1 MNALECIKGRRA
13 VSKFTDQAVTKEVL
27 ESVIDTAR
35 FAPSWKNT
43 QIARYVALTGKAKA
57 ALADTCFEAWKGN
70 SVIVNNAPMVIVETY
85 VKGSCG
91 YEPDGSFTTT
101 KGDRWQNFD
110 CGIAAEAFCL
120 AAYEKGLGTVIM
132 GIFDEEKVAKVI
144 GLPDDQAIAAI
155 IAIGYPAITPTAP
168 KRKEVSELVTYLA

>member
-13 VSKFTDQAVTKEVL
+13 IRKFTDKPVTKEVL

-70 SVIVNNAPMVIVETY
+70 TTIVNNAPMVIVETY
-85 VKGSCG
+85 VKGRCG
-91 YEPDGSFTTT
+91 FEPDGSFSPPRKTVGRITTVASLL
-101 KGDRWQNFD
+101 KRSALQHMRRDSAQLSWESSMKRRW
-110 CGIAAEAFCL
+110 L
-120 AAYEKGLGTVIM
+120 
-132 GIFDEEKVAKVI
+132 
-144 GLPDDQAIAAI
+144 
-155 IAIGYPAITPTAP
+155 
-168 KRKEVSELVTYLA
+168 R